1 MCVCVYVCVCVCV
14 CVCLCVCVR
23 LCVRAY
29 VCWGVM
35 VFNVVLSALS
45 SFVIIFNCVH
55 AVPSAAVGLSVIVAF
70 FFFCLKMFTALAEVD
85 YCMVM

>member
-1 MCVCVYVCVCVCV
+1 M
-14 CVCLCVCVR
+14 
-23 LCVRAY
+23 RAY

-70 FFFCLKMFTALAEVD
+70 FFFV
-85 YCMVM
+85 

>member
-1 MCVCVYVCVCVCV
+1 MCVRA
-14 CVCLCVCVR
+14 CVCVR
-23 LCVRAY
+23 VRMCV
-29 VCWGVM
+29 GGM

-70 FFFCLKMFTALAEVD
+70 FSFFLSENVHSFSRSI
-85 YCMVM
+85 